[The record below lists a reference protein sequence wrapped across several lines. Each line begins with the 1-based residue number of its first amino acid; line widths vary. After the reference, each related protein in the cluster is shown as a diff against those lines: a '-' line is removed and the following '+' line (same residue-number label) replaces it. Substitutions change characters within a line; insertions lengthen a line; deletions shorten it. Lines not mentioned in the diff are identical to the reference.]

1 LIKKIATPFPL
12 THKKVCPILF
22 QSKGE
27 PQKLQKN
34 FTLLRRKPR
43 LPARSRFGEGR
54 PHEACG
60 GAMGF
65 SPWSSTLRLSNGEKS
80 LGNRSPGFLFFIG
93 IMFIDK
99 KANPPFKAEG
109 VFIFHLFI
117 A

>member
-1 LIKKIATPFPL
+1 MGFKTVDAVGHSLWRRTMNARGVPL
-12 THKKVCPILF
+12 EARKERSGVCF
-22 QSKGE
+22 GG
-27 PQKLQKN
+27 
-34 FTLLRRKPR
+34 FR

-65 SPWSSTLRLSNGEKS
+65 SPWSSTLRLSSGEKS
-80 LGNRSPGFLFFIG
+80 LGNGSPEFLFFIG